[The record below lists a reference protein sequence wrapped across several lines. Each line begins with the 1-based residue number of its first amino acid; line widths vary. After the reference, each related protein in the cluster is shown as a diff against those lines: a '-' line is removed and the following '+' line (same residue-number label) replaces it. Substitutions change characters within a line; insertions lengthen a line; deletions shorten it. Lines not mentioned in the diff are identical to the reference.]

1 MNVDCKTIVVN
12 GVEYVQKSEQ
22 KEMEVN
28 TDGFKYCIVRAD
40 RAGVFAGYVKNRE
53 GSEVTLLQARRLWYW
68 DGAATL
74 SQAAEEGFSKPQNCK
89 FPQEI
94 SEILILGVIEVI
106 PTTQKAQKSI
116 KGVNVWK
123 Q

>member
-68 DGAATL
+68 DGAASL

>member
-1 MNVDCKTIVVN
+1 MNVDCKTILVN

-22 KEMEVN
+22 KEMAVN
-28 TDGFKYCIVRAD
+28 TDGLKYCIVRAN

-89 FPQEI
+89 FPQEV